1 MKISSD
7 KIIKSIL
14 GQDFFEELKKSDVL
28 KIHSNVATSV
38 DEMAIGL
45 KIVPRTVMSFLM
57 SNLTHL
63 PVGGNVNVSLP
74 FTSNAYLQ
82 VTKMDR
88 DNYTGHIYAA
98 GKKVNE
104 FANRS
109 IPGLGLV
116 LMTTFE
122 LYNLDSTSDFKQKE
136 EENFDTKKLQELIDQ
151 RLLLHN
157 LANKVIK
164 EQMMPKEA
172 INTIIKEKIS
182 QALSKIKH
190 ENKVSTPKKQKTVKQ
205 ESKPIDSK
213 RKISE
218 EEIAFIVDAKENKQ
232 LTWDEVALNY
242 NTRFKQNKS
251 SENVKKSYQRYRSIL
266 NQKIQKNENNKMSA
280 KTKEQSIMIKNQKL
294 SCPDCGASLYDNSK
308 HLTLCI
314 CYGEDWGK
322 EIKINKSE
330 NNMNMVFPKN
340 VDKENLEML
349 LKTLKK
355 INKG

>member
-1 MKISSD
+1 MKLSPD
-7 KIIKSIL
+7 KVIKSML
-14 GQDFFEELKKSDVL
+14 GKDFFEELKKSDVL

-45 KIVPRTVMSFLM
+45 KIVPRMVMSFLM

-63 PVGGNVNVSLP
+63 PVGGNTNVSLP
-74 FTSNAYLQ
+74 FTPNAYLQ

-104 FANRS
+104 FSNRS

-122 LYNLDSTSDFKQKE
+122 LYNLDNTSDFKQKE

-151 RLLLHN
+151 RLFLHN
-157 LANKVIK
+157 LVNKVVE
-164 EQMMPKEA
+164 EQIMPREA
-172 INTIIKEKIS
+172 IDTIVKERVS
-182 QALSKIKH
+182 QALSKIK
-190 ENKVSTPKKQKTVKQ
+190 NKNKLSLPKKQKTIT
-205 ESKPIDSK
+205 EEFKPVESK

-266 NQKIQKNENNKMSA
+266 DKKIQKSENNKMPA
-280 KTKEQSIMIKNQKL
+280 KIKEQSIMMKNQKF
-294 SCPDCGASLYDNSK
+294 SCPDCGTSLYDNNK

-330 NNMNMVFPKN
+330 NNINMVFPKN
-340 VDKENLEML
+340 FDKENLEML